1 MHRCLKPEK
10 PVMAFGDYS
19 YYNIGDRGTRTL
31 QELRELSAGNG
42 MVGYVMKERVDG
54 LQFFLE
60 AVQIMQAGAS
70 A

>member
-1 MHRCLKPEK
+1 MIETQEK
-10 PVMAFGDYS
+10 GMLF
-19 YYNIGDRGTRTL
+19 
-31 QELRELSAGNG
+31 AGNG

-54 LQFFLE
+54 LLVLPE